1 MFDYLNLPEGNTNE
15 GVWGYDGVL
24 DYMVMRRGW
33 DGVQYMMT
41 LAGLG
46 TRLYTSFSFVVYLR
60 I

>member
-1 MFDYLNLPEGNTNE
+1 MG